1 MTTENRLL
9 DVSYEAAEDLS
20 NDQYRFV
27 VLTTDMKVR
36 RPDAQNEIPCGILQ
50 NAPTSGKPAVVRMP
64 GGVSKLEAGAALT
77 GNTFVRLEY
86 ISATDAGKGVP
97 LVTNEGYAAAHVV
110 EGADAEGELASVVVM
125 QATPGI

>member
-20 NDQYRFV
+20 GDQYRFV

-36 RPDAQNEIPCGILQ
+36 RPDAQNEKPIGILQ
-50 NAPTSGKPAVVRMP
+50 NAPTSGQAAVIRMP
-64 GGVSKLEAGAALT
+64 GGISKLQAGAALT

-86 ISATDAGKGVP
+86 NSASDSGKGVP
-97 LVTNEGYAAAHVV
+97 LLTNEGYAAAHVV
-110 EGADAEGELASVVVM
+110 EGADNEDELASVVVM

>member
-9 DVSYEAAEDLS
+9 DVSYEAAEDLT

-27 VLTTDMKVR
+27 VLTSDQKVR
-36 RPDAQNEIPCGILQ
+36 RPDAQNEVTHGILQ
-50 NAPTSGKPAVVRMP
+50 NAPTSGAAAVVRLP
-64 GGVSKLEAGAALT
+64 GGISKLQAGAALT

-86 ISATDAGKGVP
+86 NSATDSGKGVP
-97 LVTNEGYAAAHVV
+97 LVTNEGYAAAHCI
-110 EGADAEGELASVVVM
+110 EGADAEDELASVIVM